1 MYDEYDEHKY
11 DEHKYDEYDEY
22 NCSSLH
28 HRSYS
33 EFYSSMMSIS
43 HCMIYD
49 EHKYD
54 EYNCSSCMMSI
65 ITPILVTSW

>member
-1 MYDEYDEHKY
+1 LYDEYDEHKY

-49 EHKYD
+49 KYD
-54 EYNCSSCMMSI
+54 EY
-65 ITPILVTSW
+65 